1 MHRELVKK
9 QRKADERDREVAQEA
24 IRQRQLDDVRRRQAD
39 FKEKAQRLLLDDDER
54 RKHRQQLIA
63 THQRRLE
70 AGDNEHRKRLEDNR
84 IKAEREKELRK
95 MKANAEKD
103 ERDYESEQRQVAY
116 DDKLRGLEDSNRLKI
131 LRLEMQINA
140 SEVTKR
146 QFEQGLKQ
154 AKLLT
159 YEDTKQREQPLLED
173 AAAQGDRRKS
183 QCLRALIYPIAMS
196 DISCN
201 ILLVMS

>member
-1 MHRELVKK
+1 LVKK
-9 QRKADERDREVAQEA
+9 QREADVEDREMAREA
-24 IRQRQLDDVRRRQAD
+24 IRRHQLDDVRRRQAD
-39 FKEKAQRLLLDDDER
+39 FKEKAQQLLFDKDER

-70 AGDNEHRKRLEDNR
+70 AEESENRKMLEDSR
-84 IKAEREKELRK
+84 TKAEREKELRK
-95 MKANAEKD
+95 MKADAEKD
-103 ERDYESEQRQVAY
+103 ERDYESEQRQVSY
-116 DDKLRGLEDSNRLKI
+116 DNKLRGLEDSNRLKI
-131 LRLEMQINA
+131 LRLEMQIKA